1 MASTAS
7 TLINN
12 KNEGAISRSALGDH
26 AVAFGKA
33 EEHELPH
40 RTWQT
45 SRNTG

>member
-1 MASTAS
+1 MASTPS

-12 KNEGAISRSALGDH
+12 NNEGAISGSALGDH
-26 AVAFGKA
+26 AVAFGQV